1 MHMRASE
8 SYIYSL
14 SFPVRGAWSMHGY
27 LYLSLPAPSCMCP
40 SKHTAQNPFFLCIL
54 MSFIHSYPPFFLL
67 IFLSFFSPLKTLE
80 ENVYQDSSR
89 RCLKLT
95 PHFEPSAKAP
105 KSQQMESLGCSS
117 GSMRL
122 SCGAPASPMHLAFC
136 VKVPPST
143 LPSSSSPFKA
153 TLPSPPAIGT
163 RWQQHCRRRTRQT
176 LPQPARF
183 DRGSVLGRRHQAAA
197 AGSTPGR
204 RHQAAAVG
212 STPGRRRWNTTANVA
227 WVAVIEAAGRK
238 VGSLDQLRRPSTMP
252 LSPPLSP
259 SSSPEVKKESMWLKG
274 AQREVE
280 NGLGL

>member
-1 MHMRASE
+1 MDLLFVFFCCIVLHAFSLMSLAFIHCLDATFLLLSRSFYDFHLRIFMHMRASE

-67 IFLSFFSPLKTLE
+67 IFLSFFSPLKTPK

-89 RCLKLT
+89 RCSKLQ

-136 VKVPPST
+136 VKVLLST
-143 LPSSSSPFKA
+143 LPSSSPPFEA

-163 RWQQHCRRRTRQT
+163 RWQQHCR
-176 LPQPARF
+176 
-183 DRGSVLGRRHQAAA
+183 
-197 AGSTPGR
+197 
-204 RHQAAAVG
+204 
-212 STPGRRRWNTTANVA
+212 
-227 WVAVIEAAGRK
+227 
-238 VGSLDQLRRPSTMP
+238 
-252 LSPPLSP
+252 
-259 SSSPEVKKESMWLKG
+259 
-274 AQREVE
+274 
-280 NGLGL
+280 